1 MSEITIA
8 IDGPAASGKSTTALG
23 VALALGY
30 RHLNSGLLYR
40 AIAWAASEESWPSDD
55 AGFDERLAELEVELE
70 RVKSGFRVLVDGV
83 DPGSSLVS
91 PGTLSRVS
99 QVSARPAV
107 REKVLGLLRA
117 KGGGGGVVCDG
128 RDIGTVVFPEA
139 ELKVFLVASAEE
151 RGRRRL
157 LDQGL
162 EPTEEA
168 VREEAERL
176 SARDALD
183 SSRAVAP
190 LRRAAD
196 AIELDTTEM
205 SSTDVL
211 GRIVSLARAR
221 ESLFG

>member
-8 IDGPAASGKSTTALG
+8 IDGPAASGKSTTALR

-30 RHLNSGLLYR
+30 THLNSGLLYR
-40 AIAWAASEESWPSDD
+40 AITWAALEESWPSDD
-55 AGFDERLAELEVELE
+55 AGFGERLAELEIELE
-70 RVKSGFRVLVDGV
+70 RIGSEFRVLVSGV
-83 DPGSSLVS
+83 DPGLSLAS

-117 KGGGGGVVCDG
+117 KGGCGGVVCDG
-128 RDIGTVVFPEA
+128 RDIGTVVFPDA

-168 VREEAERL
+168 VREEAARL

-190 LRRAAD
+190 LRRAPD

-205 SSTDVL
+205 SASEVL
-211 GRIVSLARAR
+211 RRIVSLARAR
-221 ESLFG
+221 KSFLG